1 MKTLAQGSIFA
12 VFCIVAGVV
21 GLVVWFGVEVGT
33 RAIDALDMIGPGLF
47 VALELVLFG
56 VFVFVVV
63 GGAVAIVRWLNL
75 RSRMIHPNESTAL
88 YPQMYHGPAR
98 YLDLNADKSQVVAAL
113 SSGRRASAAVT
124 QRVLDWQPAPVP
136 ELPAPVAEPLTP
148 SEVTAVDPRTS
159 PHWLLVGSTG
169 SGKTVASYRILSELT
184 RRNPC
189 QVTICEPGGVNW
201 AGQATATN
209 TREIAQTIADVH
221 GELLRRQ
228 DLLRTADVDHVQDLV
243 PPLPYVVLVAEETET
258 VLDDLKLTDRAT
270 RDATIIALRSIAR
283 LGRKCGIVLVAV
295 TQSGTTDVFDS
306 HVRRNLSNV
315 LLFRSD
321 HGMAE
326 MWRLPGVRL
335 QDLPP
340 GAAYS
345 VRHSAVVSFPMTARP
360 VLPMLSAPSG
370 MTGGIAVPDW
380 PSYTGIPVESI
391 PVPAESGS
399 TSGIPVFNTDDRTAY
414 TDGQIAH
421 IQALYGRLGSIKAVE
436 RALYQQDGGY
446 WFYRLKDVL
455 Q

>member
-1 MKTLAQGSIFA
+1 MKTLTTGMLFVVFA
-12 VFCIVAGVV
+12 VVAGVV
-21 GLVVWFGVEVGT
+21 GLVVWIGWEVGN
-33 RAIDALDMIGPGLF
+33 RAIAALDAIGPGLF
-47 VALELVLFG
+47 IGLELVLFG

-75 RSRMIHPNESTAL
+75 RSRAVHHDAGLFPI
-88 YPQMYHGPAR
+88 MYHGGGYVNVNNEHAQA
-98 YLDLNADKSQVVAAL
+98 LAVMHAAGRAT
-113 SSGRRASAAVT
+113 SSSVGK
-124 QRVLDWQPAPVP
+124 VLDWQPAPVA
-136 ELPAPVAEPLTP
+136 EIPAPVAPLTP
-148 SEVTAVDPRTS
+148 GDIVDVDPRTS

-209 TREIAQTIADVH
+209 TRDIAQTIGDVH
-221 GELLRRQ
+221 NELVRRQ
-228 DLLRTADVDHVQDLV
+228 DLLRSADVDHVRDLV

-258 VLDDLKLTDRAT
+258 VLDDLRLTDRAT

-306 HVRRNLSNV
+306 HVRKNIGNV
-315 LLFRSD
+315 LLFRSE
-321 HGMAE
+321 HTVSE
-326 MWRLPGVRL
+326 MWRLAGVRL
-335 QDLPP
+335 SDLPP

-345 VRHSAVVSFPMTARP
+345 VRHGAMVSFPMTARP
-360 VLPMLSAPSG
+360 VLPMLPAPSG

-380 PSYTGIPVESI
+380 PGYTGIPLESV

-399 TSGIPVFNTDDRTAY
+399 TASIPVFNTDDRTAY
-414 TDGQIAH
+414 TEAQTAH

-436 RALYQQDGGY
+436 RNLYGQDGGY
-446 WFYRLKDVL
+446 WFYRLKEVL
-455 Q
+455 S

>member
-21 GLVVWFGVEVGT
+21 GLVVWAGVEVVN
-33 RAIDALDMIGPGLF
+33 RALTALDALPWLF
-47 VALELVLFG
+47 PAGAIVTFAA
-56 VFVFVVV
+56 FVFIVV
-63 GGAVAIVRWLNL
+63 GGSIALVRFMAL

-88 YPQMYHGPAR
+88 YPQMYHGPAA
-98 YLDLNADKSQVVAAL
+98 YLDLNADKTQVVAAL

-136 ELPAPVAEPLTP
+136 ELPAPVAVPLTP
-148 SEVTAVDPRTS
+148 GDVVDVDPRTS

-209 TREIAQTIADVH
+209 TRDIAQTIGDVH

-228 DLLRTADVDHVQDLV
+228 DLLRSADVDHVQDLV

-283 LGRKCGIVLVAV
+283 LGRKAGIILVAV

-306 HVRRNLSNV
+306 HVRKNIGNV
-315 LLFRSD
+315 LLFRSE
-321 HGMAE
+321 HTVGE
-326 MWRLPGVRL
+326 TWRIGGVRL
-335 QDLPP
+335 QDLAP
-340 GAAYS
+340 GWAYS
-345 VRHSAVVSFPMTARP
+345 VNHGGMVSFPMTARP
-360 VLPMLSAPSG
+360 VLPQVSQLAQPAG
-370 MTGGIAVPDW
+370 
-380 PSYTGIPVESI
+380 YTAGIPVADW
-391 PVPAESGS
+391 P
-399 TSGIPVFNTDDRTAY
+399 TT
-414 TDGQIAH
+414 
-421 IQALYGRLGSIKAVE
+421 GRLQAVAPVVDGSVPVVQRLEPGRQPDPTTAATMRRLYSEGWSKTRLCLECWGYKDGVVWQYLDA
-436 RALYQQDGGY
+436 ALGGD
-446 WFYRLKDVL
+446 L
-455 Q
+455 

>member
-1 MKTLAQGSIFA
+1 MKSLAQGSVFA
-12 VFCIVAGVV
+12 VLCIVAGVV
-21 GLVVWFGVEVGT
+21 GLVVWLGWEVGT

-148 SEVTAVDPRTS
+148 GDVVDVDPRTS

-221 GELLRRQ
+221 GELIRRQ
-228 DLLRTADVDHVQDLV
+228 DLLRSADVDHVQDLV

-258 VLDDLKLTDRAT
+258 VLDDLRLTDRAT

-283 LGRKCGIVLVAV
+283 LGRKAGIILVAV

-306 HVRRNLSNV
+306 HVRKNIGNV
-315 LLFRSD
+315 LLFRSE
-321 HGMAE
+321 HTVSE
-326 MWRLPGVRL
+326 MWRLAGVRL
-335 QDLPP
+335 SDLPP

-345 VRHSAVVSFPMTARP
+345 VRHSAVVNFPMTVRP
-360 VLPMLSAPSG
+360 QLPQLVQPAG
-370 MTGGIAVPDW
+370 MTGGIPVDNW
-380 PSYTGIPVESI
+380 PGYTGCDPVV
-391 PVPAESGS
+391 PVASGCD
-399 TSGIPVFNTDDRTAY
+399 PVVQRLEHGRQPDPTTAATMRRLY
-414 TDGQIAH
+414 SEGWSKTRLCLECWGYKDGVVWQYLDA
-421 IQALYGRLGSIKAVE
+421 AL
-436 RALYQQDGGY
+436 GGD
-446 WFYRLKDVL
+446 L
-455 Q
+455 